1 MEDKEFQKFDL
12 IDQTMACSSTL
23 LLVRYS
29 FLLSYY
35 EIIANKTYLIFL

>member
-29 FLLSYY
+29 FLSYH